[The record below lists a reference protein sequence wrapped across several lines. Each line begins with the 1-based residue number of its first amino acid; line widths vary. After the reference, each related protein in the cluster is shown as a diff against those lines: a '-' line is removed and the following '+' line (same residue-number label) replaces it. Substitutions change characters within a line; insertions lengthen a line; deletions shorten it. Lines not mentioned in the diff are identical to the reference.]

1 MVDQAKT
8 ATGSGRERGPV
19 GLARAWATVLARPRR
34 FFRSAVVPGDQA
46 PGLFFAMAVVA
57 LEEVIRFALVG
68 PGDAYPV
75 LGGLPLLSAVLWLG
89 VAVLF
94 VAPLALH
101 LTAAVQTLLLIPV
114 VDDRAGISE
123 TVQVLGYATAPCV
136 LAGVPAPEVRT
147 VVALYGAGLYV
158 VGVSEV
164 HGPRLEPA
172 ALLSA
177 VPVAIVFGYGFR
189 GFDASARLLSRWYI
203 I

>member
-1 MVDQAKT
+1 MHGHDA
-8 ATGSGRERGPV
+8 ARGRPRGPA
-19 GLARAWATVLARPRR
+19 GLARAWAKVLVRPRR

-57 LEEVIRFALVG
+57 VEEVVRFALVG
-68 PGDAYPV
+68 PVDAYPV
-75 LGGLPLLSAVLWLG
+75 LGGLTLLSGVLWLA

-101 LTAAVQTLLLIPV
+101 LTAAVQTVLLVPF
-114 VDDRAGISE
+114 VDERGGISE
-123 TVQVLGYATAPCV
+123 TVQVVGYAMAPCV
-136 LAGVPAPEVRT
+136 LAGVPAPELRAAVT
-147 VVALYGAGLYV
+147 VYGAVLYV
-158 VGVSEV
+158 LGVGEV
-164 HGPRLEPA
+164 HGPWLEPA

-189 GFDASARLLSRWYI
+189 GFDAVATLLARWYI